1 MILLDTHILV
11 WLLIAPENLSPKA
24 KKAILAARKSG
35 PLALSAISLWEI
47 AWLAVN
53 KRIDIDVSVDS
64 FVKKC
69 ASYVQV
75 LPVTPEIAVRSVQ
88 FPTSYPNGREYG
100 DSIPIHRQEGS
111 RAAIGILCRFSR
123 QILRPPISN
132 FEIGNWTLTHAN
144 GKTRAG
150 ERSV

>member
-1 MILLDTHILV
+1 MILLDTHMLV

-53 KRIDIDVSVDS
+53 KRIGIDVSVDS

-69 ASYVQV
+69 AS
-75 LPVTPEIAVRSVQ
+75 LCAGSPDHS
-88 FPTSYPNGREYG
+88 G
-100 DSIPIHRQEGS
+100 DSGSFSSVLKIIPKRPAGQNHR
-111 RAAIGILCRFSR
+111 
-123 QILRPPISN
+123 SN
-132 FEIGNWTLTHAN
+132 
-144 GKTRAG
+144 RD
-150 ERSV
+150 R

>member
-1 MILLDTHILV
+1 MILLDTHILI

-24 KKAILAARKSG
+24 RKAIVAARRSG

-47 AWLAVN
+47 AWLVQN
-53 KRIDIDVSVDS
+53 KRIEIDVSVDS

-88 FPTSYPNGREYG
+88 FPKSYPKDPQDRLIGATA
-100 DSIPIHRQEGS
+100 IVEGVRLLTDDRLIIQS
-111 RAAIGILCRFSR
+111 RLVPLAA
-123 QILRPPISN
+123 
-132 FEIGNWTLTHAN
+132 
-144 GKTRAG
+144 
-150 ERSV
+150 